1 MSELYKS
8 LLIIYP
14 EIILSFVAMILL
26 ILGSFFQ
33 KKSLNLIITIS
44 FLTLLFLSFH
54 ELIPI
59 SDKKVAFNS
68 FYLPSGTD
76 LREKDVR
83 YISSW
88 LNKFVK

>member
-14 EIILSFVAMILL
+14 EIILSFVAMTVL

-44 FLTLLFLSFH
+44 FLTLL
-54 ELIPI
+54 
-59 SDKKVAFNS
+59 
-68 FYLPSGTD
+68 
-76 LREKDVR
+76 
-83 YISSW
+83 
-88 LNKFVK
+88 

>member
-26 ILGSFFQ
+26 MLGSFFQ

-68 FYLPSGTD
+68 FLSKIHYLVLVSLLFFLHLP
-76 LREKDVR
+76 
-83 YISSW
+83 
-88 LNKFVK
+88 FQ